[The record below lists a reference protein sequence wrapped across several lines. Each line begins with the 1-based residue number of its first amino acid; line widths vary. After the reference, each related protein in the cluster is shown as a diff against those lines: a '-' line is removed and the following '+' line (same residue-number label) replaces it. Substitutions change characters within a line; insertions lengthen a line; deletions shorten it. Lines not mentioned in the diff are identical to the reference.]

1 MPSEKI
7 QRTLAWLDAHEIQY
21 EVYYHP
27 PLFTI
32 EEALAY
38 WKEIDST
45 HCKNLFMRNHKGNL
59 HYLIS
64 FECHKDLDIHSLEQM
79 VHQGKLS
86 FASPERMDRC
96 LGVAPGSVC
105 AFGLINDMD
114 IAQTANPKELFE
126 NGHRVKYFLDSDLR
140 RAEKISFH
148 PCDNRASVVLS
159 NEMFMKFLSIWG
171 GEYEWIDLVFDK
183 SHSTLEDLTRE

>member
-1 MPSEKI
+1 MPSDKI
-7 QRTLAWLDAHEIQY
+7 QSTLAWLDAHEIQY

-45 HCKNLFMRNHKGNL
+45 HCKNLFMRNHKGNR

-79 VHQGKLS
+79 IHQGKLS

-159 NEMFMKFLSIWG
+159 NEMFMKFLAIWG
-171 GEYEWIDLVFDK
+171 GEYEWINLVFDK
-183 SHSTLEDLTRE
+183 SQSTLENLSRE

>member
-1 MPSEKI
+1 MPSDKI
-7 QRTLAWLDAHEIQY
+7 QSTLAWLDAHEIQY

-45 HCKNLFMRNHKGNL
+45 HCKNLFMRNHKGNR

-79 VHQGKLS
+79 IHQGKLS
-86 FASPERMDRC
+86 FASPERMERC

-140 RAEKISFH
+140 RSEKISFH

-159 NEMFMKFLSIWG
+159 NEMFMKFLAIWG
-171 GEYEWIDLVFDK
+171 GEYEWINLVFDK
-183 SHSTLEDLTRE
+183 SQSTLEDLSRE

>member
-1 MPSEKI
+1 MPSDKI
-7 QRTLAWLDAHEIQY
+7 QSTLAWLDAHEIQY

-45 HCKNLFMRNHKGNL
+45 HCKNLFMRNHKGNR

-79 VHQGKLS
+79 IHQGKLS

-140 RAEKISFH
+140 RAERISFH
-148 PCDNRASVVLS
+148 PCDNTASVVLS
-159 NEMFMKFLSIWG
+159 NEMFMKFLAIWG
-171 GEYEWIDLVFDK
+171 GEYEWINLVFDK
-183 SHSTLEDLTRE
+183 SQSTLEDLSRE

>member
-1 MPSEKI
+1 MPSDKI
-7 QRTLAWLDAHEIQY
+7 QSTLAWLDAHEIQY

-45 HCKNLFMRNHKGNL
+45 HCKNLFMRNHKGNR

-140 RAEKISFH
+140 KAEKISFH

-159 NEMFMKFLSIWG
+159 NEMFMKFLAIWG

-183 SHSTLEDLTRE
+183 SHSTLENLTRE

>member
-1 MPSEKI
+1 MPSDKI
-7 QRTLAWLDAHEIQY
+7 QSTLAWLDAHEIQY

-45 HCKNLFMRNHKGNL
+45 HCKNLFMRNHKGNR

-140 RAEKISFH
+140 WAEKISFH

-159 NEMFMKFLSIWG
+159 NEMFMKFLAIWG
-171 GEYEWIDLVFDK
+171 GEYEWINLVFDK
-183 SHSTLEDLTRE
+183 SQSTLEDLSRE